1 MVRRDIEKT
10 RFMHCIVRL
19 KKMIYELESSLTQK
33 RKEMAHMNQESAK
46 YDNTGKS
53 YPVPYYIN

>member
-1 MVRRDIEKT
+1 
-10 RFMHCIVRL
+10 MHCIVRL